1 MIILITFPFNRN
13 LQKRFMTKL
22 WLKRLLLLVQGF
34 SRWLKTDFIKNS
46 SDIKYISTKFETT
59 ENLKLYHTEEVY

>member
-1 MIILITFPFNRN
+1 
-13 LQKRFMTKL
+13 MTKL